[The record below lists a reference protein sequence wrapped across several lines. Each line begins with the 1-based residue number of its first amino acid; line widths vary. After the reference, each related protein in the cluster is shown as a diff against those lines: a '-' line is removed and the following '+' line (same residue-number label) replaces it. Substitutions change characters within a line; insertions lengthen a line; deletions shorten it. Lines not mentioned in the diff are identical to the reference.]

1 MEGILSMGMHQPIH
15 WRLLCVIVSALLLPG
30 CASAAIPTAV
40 APAGGATRS
49 TPPPSAQQDLPELV
63 GGNEAFAFGLYQAL
77 REEPGNLFY
86 SPYSISAALAM
97 VYAGAR
103 GETERQMQET
113 LHFSLAQDRLH
124 PAFNLLDAQLMAVEA
139 NEAGSFQL
147 NVANSLWGQE
157 GFPFR
162 DDFLAGLAGH
172 YGAGLRLVN
181 FIEPDDRETARQAI
195 NHWVEG
201 ETQGKIQELIK
212 QGILTELTRL
222 VLANAIYFKA
232 DWVQPF
238 HSTRDE
244 PFTRLDGS
252 QVSVPLMTSRMDA
265 LYAAGENF
273 QAIELPYKGERVSMI
288 VLLPA
293 EGQFE
298 AFEETLSLEAVDAI
312 LQSLQ
317 IRDIKLYLPKFSF
330 SSNLM
335 LAEKLI
341 AMGMPDAFD
350 PTKADLTGMY
360 DPTSSPGAGL
370 HISHVVHQAFVA
382 VDEEGT
388 EAAAATGI
396 IEEIISMPEMM
407 RVDRPFIFLIRDSQ
421 TGTILFVGRCLD
433 PSNTE

>member
-1 MEGILSMGMHQPIH
+1 MRMHPPIH
-15 WRLLCVIVSALLLPG
+15 WLLLCVIVSALLPG
-30 CASAAIPTAV
+30 CASAAIPTV
-40 APAGGATRS
+40 VSPAGGAARS
-49 TPPPSAQQDLPELV
+49 TPPLSAQQDLPELV
-63 GGNEAFAFGLYQAL
+63 GGNGAFAFDLYRAL

-124 PAFNLLDAQLMAVEA
+124 PAFNLLDAQLMAAEDDD
-139 NEAGSFQL
+139 AGSFQL

-162 DDFLAGLAGH
+162 DDFLAGLARH

-181 FIEPDDRETARQAI
+181 FIEPDGREAARQAI
-195 NHWVEG
+195 NRWVEG
-201 ETQGKIQELIK
+201 ETQGKIRELIEK
-212 QGILTELTRL
+212 DILTELTRL

-238 HSTRDE
+238 RNGTRDE
-244 PFTRLDGS
+244 TFTRLDGS
-252 QVSVPLMTSRMDA
+252 QVTVPMMSSR
-265 LYAAGENF
+265 LTVPYAAGENY
-273 QAIELPYKGERVSMI
+273 QAIELAYKGDRMSMI

-293 EGQFE
+293 EGGFA
-298 AFEETLSLEAVDAI
+298 AFEDTLSLEAVEAI
-312 LQSLQ
+312 LQTLQ
-317 IRDIKLYLPKFSF
+317 MRDVKLYLPKFSF

-341 AMGMPDAFD
+341 GMGMLDAFD
-350 PTKADLTGMY
+350 PGKADLTGMY

-370 HISHVVHQAFVA
+370 HISQVVHQAFVA

-396 IEEIISMPEMM
+396 VVEIVSMPEMM

-433 PSNTE
+433 PSATE